1 MLRLLFVLAAAVGLV
16 DQTGTNQ
23 TLTNPTPS
31 DARMNQF
38 EESKGASWRVFAI
51 DAYPEGPLD
60 IVQVEEVR
68 QQNPPSTWGVH
79 VRNRALMPVVSYLIA
94 SAIVTGDGKVK
105 ATQPLPPIKN
115 LKPGQVSRQEVRI
128 IATVLMPTD
137 RVVFFVNELANDAA
151 TWKAA
156 KELVTTQV
164 REAARRFPVP

>member
-1 MLRLLFVLAAAVGLV
+1 MLRLLFLLAAAIGLA

-38 EESKGASWRVFAI
+38 EDPKGASWRVFAI
-51 DAYPEGPLD
+51 DTYPEGPLD

-68 QQNPPSTWGVH
+68 QQNPPSTWGVYA
-79 VRNRALMPVVSYLIA
+79 RNHSLMPVDSFRMA
-94 SAIVTGDGKVK
+94 AAIVSGDGKVK
-105 ATQPLPPIKN
+105 ATQPLPAIKN
-115 LKPGQVSRQEVRI
+115 LKPGQVSRQEIRV

-137 RVVFFVNELANDAA
+137 RVVFFVNELASETA

-156 KELVTTQV
+156 KELISMQV
-164 REAARRFPVP
+164 KEAAKRFPVP